1 MDEVNFG
8 KSTELAYKNTDL
20 PVLIYCKIGGG
31 KIYKDLN
38 IAISFK
44 DNPDKDSGEYK
55 ESPIIFQASII
66 KEETL
71 YNIKKTKDIYVEQ
84 YILGN
89 YSSSIKTAFI
99 YISKDRIDSFNIYE
113 SENPIL
119 YLYLRKSN
127 NYQHITY
134 DKLNLEVQ
142 VAGINDGIIPAE
154 NNYHYG
160 KLGEYQNEVFYVLKK
175 HKNKHFMK
183 I

>member
-1 MDEVNFG
+1 MKPPGFLFYLEFNARVNFNLDEVNFG
-8 KSTELAYKNTDL
+8 KSSELAYKNTDL
-20 PVLIYCKIGGG
+20 PVVLYCKVGGG

-71 YNIKKTKDIYVEQ
+71 YSIKKTKNINVEP

-99 YISKDRIDSFNIYE
+99 YISKAVIDSFNIKE

-127 NYQHITY
+127 NYQHIIY
-134 DKLNLEVQ
+134 NKLNLEVQ
-142 VAGINDGIIPAE
+142 VIIMV
-154 NNYHYG
+154 N
-160 KLGEYQNEVFYVLKK
+160 
-175 HKNKHFMK
+175 
-183 I
+183 